1 MAQIAPTDG
10 FVEANGLRFHYRR
23 WMPENLSPALVP
35 LLLVHGLA
43 SSAHIW
49 NLVAPLFAG
58 AGFVT
63 TAIDQRGHGESD
75 KPETGYDFATIV
87 EDDETIVSDLALKN
101 PALIGHSWGASVVL
115 QYAATYPE
123 RVPAIVLVDGGT
135 NQLSARSGWTR
146 EQAMTALAPPR
157 FAGTPRGVFLAR
169 IQSGALA
176 QQWTPELEDIM
187 LHIVQLRDDDTV
199 APRLDFD
206 NHLKIVSAMWDQP
219 TFDLYKQVCCPILVI
234 VAEQEA
240 TNEQQQTMQQ
250 ARNEGLARISSLNTN
265 VTIIRMPNTIHDIP
279 LQRPQQLF
287 EVITETS
294 PIREALHL

>member
-1 MAQIAPTDG
+1 MAVVPTDG
-10 FVEANGLRFHYRR
+10 FVQADGLRFHYRR
-23 WMPENLSPALVP
+23 WTPEHPSSSRVP

-49 NLVAPLFAG
+49 NFVAPMFAD

-75 KPETGYDFATIV
+75 KPDTGYDFATIV
-87 EDDETIVSDLALKN
+87 EDDAAIIRDLSLKR
-101 PALIGHSWGASVVL
+101 PTLIGHSWGASVVL

-123 RVPAIVLVDGGT
+123 QVSAIVLVDGGT
-135 NQLSARSGWTR
+135 NQLSARPGWTR
-146 EQAMTALAPPR
+146 EEAMKVLAPPR
-157 FAGTPRGVFLAR
+157 FAGTPRSEFIAR
-169 IQSGALA
+169 IQSGPLG
-176 QQWTPELEDIM
+176 QHWTPELEDIM

-206 NHLKIVSAMWDQP
+206 NHLQIVSAMWDQQ
-219 TFDLYKQVCCPILVI
+219 TFDLYEQVRCPILVI

-240 TNEQQQTMQQ
+240 TSEQQRTMQQ
-250 ARNEGLARISSLNTN
+250 ARNEGLSRIQTLNSN

-279 LQRPQQLF
+279 LQRPRELF
-287 EVITETS
+287 EKITVFVV
-294 PIREALHL
+294 

>member
-1 MAQIAPTDG
+1 MVITPTDG
-10 FVEANGLRFHYRR
+10 FVEAPGLRFHYRR
-23 WMPENLSPALVP
+23 WALENPPSALVP

-49 NLVAPLFAG
+49 NLVAPLFAE

-75 KPETGYDFATIV
+75 KPDTGYDFATIV
-87 EDDETIVSDLALKN
+87 EDDAVIVRDLALKN

-123 RVPAIVLVDGGT
+123 QVPAIVLVDGGT

-146 EQAMTALAPPR
+146 EEAMKALAPPR
-157 FAGTPRGVFLAR
+157 FAGTPRGVFLSR
-169 IQSGALA
+169 IQIGPLG

-199 APRLDFD
+199 APRLEYE

-219 TFDLYKQVCCPILVI
+219 TFDLYNQVRCPILVI
-234 VAEQEA
+234 VAEQDA
-240 TNEQQQTMQQ
+240 TTEQQRMMQQ
-250 ARNEGLARISSLNTN
+250 ARNEGLARIQSLNSN

-279 LQRPQQLF
+279 LQRPQKLF
-287 EVITETS
+287 EEITETS